1 MDTKLNLELLKVQT
15 CYTQHRFIALF
26 GFKHSEYRNIV
37 FEANWKM
44 QFHYGH
50 QSSRIGV
57 IFSRLFLFSK

>member
-1 MDTKLNLELLKVQT
+1 MDIKLNLELIKVQT

-44 QFHYGH
+44 RFHYGH

>member
-37 FEANWKM
+37 FEAAWKM
-44 QFHYGH
+44 RFF
-50 QSSRIGV
+50 RV
-57 IFSRLFLFSK
+57 ISHPELLSLFLFLE